1 MNTYH
6 YQDLQL
12 YIEQL
17 SVSDLTE
24 KVGTPFYCYS
34 QSAIQ
39 SAYRSYIENLSQLDT
54 QVCYAI
60 KANSNQAVIKTLADE
75 GAGADVVSEGELRRA
90 LLAGIP
96 ANKIIYSGVA
106 KTRSEMEFAL
116 SKEIFQ
122 FNIESENELYLL
134 DEVANSLNTKARV
147 AFRINPDVD
156 ARTHKKISTGMSENK
171 FGIPISKARKIY
183 RQASELPGIEIQ
195 GIDVHIGSQLTQLEP
210 FGQTFSLIRT
220 LVEDLQS
227 DGHNISVIDV
237 GGGLGIDYGE
247 EPKLAPSVKE
257 YCSQLVEHFKDMGC
271 KIILEP
277 GRSLVAQSGILV
289 SRVIYI
295 KQGEERV
302 FAIIDAA
309 MNDLIR
315 PSMYDAHHDILPVTQ
330 IDSTA
335 CYDVVGP
342 VCETGDTFA
351 RNRTMAKL
359 NENDLVAITSV
370 GAYGAV
376 MSSTYNTRLQV
387 PEILVKGNKYSII
400 KERLDYQ
407 SLINQD
413 TLASWQE

>member
-34 QSAIQ
+34 QSAIR

-335 CYDVVGP
+335 CYD
-342 VCETGDTFA
+342 
-351 RNRTMAKL
+351 R
-359 NENDLVAITSV
+359 
-370 GAYGAV
+370 
-376 MSSTYNTRLQV
+376 
-387 PEILVKGNKYSII
+387 YS
-400 KERLDYQ
+400 
-407 SLINQD
+407 
-413 TLASWQE
+413 